1 MKSDTWSGRGVV
13 QQEEPSLHHKGKD
26 YNHDAPPYLW
36 LDLHLQDGAHNGQEV
51 ADYDEHIPA
60 VQELALVL
68 IAELAVVVLPEEPAE
83 PLRTTRTSL
92 QLGQTVDML
101 GYHHLG

>member
-1 MKSDTWSGRGVV
+1 
-13 QQEEPSLHHKGKD
+13 
-26 YNHDAPPYLW
+26 
-36 LDLHLQDGAHNGQEV
+36 LDLHLQDGAHDGQEV

-83 PLRTTRTSL
+83 PLRTARSSL
-92 QLGQTVDML
+92 HLGPKLDML
-101 GYHHLG
+101 GYHHIG